1 MPPPLPTPYWTVPKM
16 IVAGA
21 LVFALV
27 GAAVVIYPIVQRA
40 VYGMDGSRVEVQDD
54 PCRKQTDERGVA
66 IFCNPGDIAHPTST
80 KGASSGQ
87 TAPRKPSEPKGTLAD
102 W

>member
-27 GAAVVIYPIVQRA
+27 GAAVVVYPIVQRA
-40 VYGMDGSRVEVQDD
+40 VYGMDGSRVDVKED

-66 IFCNPGDIAHPTST
+66 IFCNPGDIARPSSVR
-80 KGASSGQ
+80 SSG
-87 TAPRKPSEPKGTLAD
+87 TTMERKPSEPKGTIAD